1 MESLHFKWNFVFYI
15 DIWKDYW
22 LAKFPLNPFPSRQYP
37 KQNIFVLTFYFMGFT
52 SKNNFSSFVISLWI
66 MFKYFSHSFFR
77 CTVTK
82 GFAALNVLCQQK
94 YAAIRLLCSY
104 ISLAKCLNSFC
115 EDRLLNSKWSR
126 GFYEAVKCVIRA
138 FLNRL
143 CSIVFAQHAL
153 KILHCSDVVCCILLN
168 ISLRQNIYSR
178 TL

>member
-1 MESLHFKWNFVFYI
+1 MELRFLYWYLERLLVSKISTKPFSVTAVPQTKHLCV
-15 DIWKDYW
+15 DILLYGFHIEKQFLIVRNILVDCVQIF
-22 LAKFPLNPFPSRQYP
+22 FPAL
-37 KQNIFVLTFYFMGFT
+37 
-52 SKNNFSSFVISLWI
+52 
-66 MFKYFSHSFFR
+66 FR